1 MKFSETIQSYI
12 IYYYQ
17 AKIKELINSE
27 TQCKPCV
34 TPCLNNN

>member
-17 AKIKELINSE
+17 AKMSELINSE
-27 TQCKPCV
+27 TLCNLYVEKQI
-34 TPCLNNN
+34 